1 MRSIGFATSITAE
14 FWALRDGLKLALN
27 AGIQRLIME
36 LDAKVMVDLV
46 KSNAVTNKPYPPLLY
61 DYRSLLIRF
70 LQVQVTHVYSEGN
83 RCADVLAR
91 WGSTMAKVFVVFDY
105 PPNPD
110 ILYLVN
116 LDIAGVY
123 VNRIIEPDLTSSVR

>member
-1 MRSIGFATSITAE
+1 M
-14 FWALRDGLKLALN
+14 
-27 AGIQRLIME
+27 
-36 LDAKVMVDLV
+36 
-46 KSNAVTNKPYPPLLY
+46 
-61 DYRSLLIRF
+61 
-70 LQVQVTHVYSEGN
+70 THVYREGN
-83 RCADVLAR
+83 SCADVLAR

-123 VNRIIEPDLTSSVR
+123 VNRIIFFNLISPLA